1 MIVITEVV
9 SFPKIH
15 YIWLKRCAMK
25 KVNFLWAAISL
36 VLVSAIGFTGLLT
49 SCSFFMFGTSNAEKL
64 GFPKG
69 KKVLLLHMDDAG
81 MCEEANEAVRY
92 YIENGYLQSASSW
105 KPANKPG
112 VTSSQSAV
120 QRIASCMYFTFTLFQ
135 V

>member
-1 MIVITEVV
+1 
-9 SFPKIH
+9 
-15 YIWLKRCAMK
+15 MK

-112 VTSSQSAV
+112 KHLRSPQFSGLPAV
-120 QRIASCMYFTFTLFQ
+120 CTLLLPCSRYR
-135 V
+135 